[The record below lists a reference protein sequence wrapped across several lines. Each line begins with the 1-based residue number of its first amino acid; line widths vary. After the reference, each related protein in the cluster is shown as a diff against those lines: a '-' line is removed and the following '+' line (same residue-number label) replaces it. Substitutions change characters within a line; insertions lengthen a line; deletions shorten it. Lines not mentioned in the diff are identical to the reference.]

1 MNSRLPASHSI
12 KHNMG
17 VPMSI
22 TKTTEIM
29 KKKSL
34 GLDTEGGGVKV
45 DGGGAIVCRA

>member
-12 KHNMG
+12 KHDMG

-22 TKTTEIM
+22 TKTIEIM

-34 GLDTEGGGVKV
+34 GIDIEGVGVED
-45 DGGGAIVCRA
+45 DGSGVILSRA